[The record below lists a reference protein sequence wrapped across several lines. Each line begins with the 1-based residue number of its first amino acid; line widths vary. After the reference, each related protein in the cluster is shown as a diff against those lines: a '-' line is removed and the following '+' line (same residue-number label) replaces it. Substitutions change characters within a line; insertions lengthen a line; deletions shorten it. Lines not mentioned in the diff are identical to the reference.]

1 LEPTQSDIFQT
12 ICERKFYLPDII
24 EGYNSLKHARSLQ
37 EPQSEYDVP
46 RVSPYRLAAHLTSAF
61 VIYSGLLWTA
71 LTVAA
76 PTPPALSQL
85 AAQAG
90 ATLRGKIHPLA
101 ALIGVTALSG
111 AFVAGLDA
119 VSLHVPEYL

>member
-1 LEPTQSDIFQT
+1 MTADRAQKTLADSK
-12 ICERKFYLPDII
+12 ICRYL
-24 EGYNSLKHARSLQ
+24 RFQ
-37 EPQSEYDVP
+37 EPKSEYDVP

-71 LTVAA
+71 LTVASPNP
-76 PTPPALSQL
+76 PTLSALAS
-85 AAQAG
+85 QAG
-90 ATLRGKIHPLA
+90 AALRGRIHPLA

-119 VSLHVPEYL
+119 VS